1 VQRKK
6 LDSLRKDYV
15 INRGIITTLTPS
27 DTEKLIRDKIV
38 SSLKPRYPMIEN
50 RDFEFVKVVQKNL
63 FFSWEKEHS
72 MIIV

>member
-1 VQRKK
+1 MTVQRKK

-15 INRGIITTLTPS
+15 INRGIIITLTPS

-50 RDFEFVKVVQKNL
+50 RDFEFFKVVQKKICSSVGKRNT
-63 FFSWEKEHS
+63 
-72 MIIV
+72 V